1 MHYGHFDTINKNAM
15 KPLMDNL
22 LQGLN
27 HCKEH
32 RQPLHVFLTNF
43 SAAVSKLTD
52 GSLKLHVQQCRY
64 SSAL

>member
-1 MHYGHFDTINKNAM
+1 M
-15 KPLMDNL
+15 KPLMANL

-52 GSLKLHVQQCRY
+52 GPLKLHVQQCRY